1 MACSPDERNERLN
14 EDSEIYK
21 EYMNMLIAEV
31 DGSDTFIEDHV
42 ESKYYRLLNS
52 KSIVG
57 QEDSL
62 VSGINFLKV
71 DGKEKRQEDCLKEG
85 NQICKQKV

>member
-1 MACSPDERNERLN
+1 
-14 EDSEIYK
+14 
-21 EYMNMLIAEV
+21 MLIAEV

-57 QEDSL
+57 QEDF
-62 VSGINFLKV
+62 VSGINLKFSYIKIPNKFFYELV
-71 DGKEKRQEDCLKEG
+71 QT
-85 NQICKQKV
+85 IF